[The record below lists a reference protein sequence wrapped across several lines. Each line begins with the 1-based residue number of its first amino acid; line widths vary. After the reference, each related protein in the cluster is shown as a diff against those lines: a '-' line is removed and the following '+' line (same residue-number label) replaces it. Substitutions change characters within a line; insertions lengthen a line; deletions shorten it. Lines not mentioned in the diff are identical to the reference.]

1 MKTISKK
8 ALEREASFWASLK
21 KVMKETPG
29 KACHK

>member
-8 ALEREASFWASLK
+8 TLEREASFWTSLK
-21 KVMKETPG
+21 KVMKEIPG